1 MVREIRNAT
10 FQGQVLWKPKIS
22 RDTFFVAKKLHSFA
36 DAVTSRCSEKLCTI
50 NSEHSLLCARH
61 VIVNYNW
68 SVERLGEMRG
78 RILESFKFLSPTPT
92 PTFIY
97 CLNIEL
103 FLIFIYRSICSTS
116 VQHKVINYLFNT
128 QYKLYK
134 NDILFRYL
142 FYLCLI

>member
-1 MVREIRNAT
+1 MVREIRSAT

-78 RILESFKFLSPTPT
+78 RILESFKFFSPTPTPT

-97 CLNIEL
+97 CFNIEL

-116 VQHKVINYLFNT
+116 VQHKV

-134 NDILFRYL
+134 TRYL